1 MVTIESTPE
10 MAAKVYQ
17 TMARNLKVVRRR
29 LGKPLTLA
37 DKVLLG
43 HLDDPENQEL
53 EPGKSYLF
61 LRPDRV
67 VFQDVLGQTGM
78 LQFMQTRRDK
88 VAVPT
93 TIHCDHL
100 IQARV
105 EGKKDL
111 RESLAENNEV
121 YQFLRSAAAKFG
133 AGFWGPGAGII
144 HQVVLENYAFP
155 GELIIG
161 TDSHTP
167 NAGGLGACAVGV
179 GGADA
184 VETIAGL
191 PWEVLYPKHI
201 AVYLTGRMSGWTAP
215 KDVILYVAGELT
227 VSGGTNAI
235 VEYIGPGARTIS
247 ATGKAT
253 ITNMG
258 AELGATTS
266 MFPADDR
273 MSAYLRATGRGALV
287 PLVEKNKHVLEPD
300 PEVEANPEK
309 YYDRVVRLDLSKLEP
324 YMVGPHSP
332 DRARPISRLAAE
344 VSDEKNGFLDKV
356 STALIGS
363 CTNSSYEDM
372 SRAADVAEQAKAH
385 GVKAAVP
392 FLVTPGSEQVRATIE
407 RDGQMQSLLDI
418 NGTVLANAC
427 GPCIGQWRRAKEVS
441 AVPNTIVTS
450 YNRNFPSRND
460 GQPTTMN
467 FIGSPEIVTAMALAG
482 RLSFNPLTDTLAG
495 ADGRPFRLEPPKV
508 APEVPAKN
516 FDHGHATYIAP
527 PKDGSRVE
535 LKVNPKSERI
545 QLMQPWPAWDGKDF
559 TDMPVLM
566 KTQGKTTTDH
576 ISPAGPWLR
585 YRGHLD
591 KFSDNMFMG
600 ASNAYTGEAGKG
612 TNVLSGEKNQPIAN
626 IARHYKSKGVKWVV
640 VGDSNYGEGSS
651 REHAALSPRLLGG
664 AAVIVRS
671 FARIHESNLKKQGL
685 LALTFQNPADYDRIR
700 EDDRVSLVGLKA
712 MAPGKPVECRVK
724 HLDGATETLRLNH
737 SFSAAQLEWFR
748 KGSALN
754 LFHEAAAS
762 AKKRSAAGRAA
773 KPAAKKRSK
782 AGSRKASRARKPA
795 AARRRRRAR

>member
-1 MVTIESTPE
+1 MITIEATPG
-10 MAAKVYQ
+10 MAARMYG
-17 TMARNLKVVRRR
+17 TMAKNLKVVRRR

-43 HLDDPENQEL
+43 HLDDPARQDMQ
-53 EPGKSYLF
+53 PGESYLF

-67 VFQDVLGQTGM
+67 VFQDVLGQTGL

-93 TIHCDHL
+93 TVHCDHL

-105 EGKKDL
+105 EGGQDL
-111 RESLAENNEV
+111 RESLAENTEV
-121 YQFLRSAAAKFG
+121 YDFLRSAAARYG

-155 GELIIG
+155 GTLIIG

-201 AVYLTGRMSGWTAP
+201 AVYLTGKMRGWTAP
-215 KDVILYVAGELT
+215 KDVILYVAGALT

-266 MFPADDR
+266 MFPADEH
-273 MSAYLRATGRGALV
+273 MAMYLRSTGRGGLV
-287 PLVEKNKHVLEPD
+287 PLMEKNMDLLQPD

-309 YYDRVVRLDLSKLEP
+309 FYDRVVRLDLSTLEP
-324 YMVGPHSP
+324 HVVGPHSP
-332 DRARPISRLAAE
+332 DRARPISKLAAE
-344 VSDEKNGFLDKV
+344 VSDAGNKFIDRI
-356 STALIGS
+356 SSALIGS

-372 SRAADVAEQAKAH
+372 SRSADVAEQAKAH
-385 GVKAAVP
+385 GVKSAVP

-407 RDGQMQSLLDI
+407 RDGQMKSLKDI
-418 NGTVLANAC
+418 NGAVLANAC
-427 GPCIGQWRRAKEVS
+427 GPCIGQWRRAKEVA

-450 YNRNFPSRND
+450 YNRNFPARND
-460 GQPTTMN
+460 GQATTMN
-467 FIGSPEIVTAMALAG
+467 FIASPEIVTAMALAG
-482 RLSFNPLTDTLAG
+482 KLSFNPLTDTLTG
-495 ADGRPFRLEPPKV
+495 ADGRPFKLNPPKT

-516 FDHGHATYIAP
+516 FDRGHAEYIAP
-527 PKDGSRVE
+527 PADGSRVK
-535 LKVNPKSERI
+535 LSVDPKSQRI
-545 QLMQPWPAWDGKDF
+545 QLMQPWAAWDGKDYL
-559 TDMPVLM
+559 DMPVLL
-566 KTQGKTTTDH
+566 KTKGKTTTDH

-585 YRGHLD
+585 FRGHLD
-591 KFSDNMFMG
+591 KFSDNMCMG
-600 ASNAYTGEAGKG
+600 AINAYTGEAGKVK
-612 TNVLSGEKNQPIAN
+612 NVLTGAAGEMVSKA
-626 IARHYKSKGVKWVV
+626 ARDYKARGVKWVI
-640 VGDSNYGEGSS
+640 VGDANYGEGSS

-664 AAVIVRS
+664 VAVIVRS

-685 LALTFQNPADYDRIR
+685 LALTFQRPADYDRIR
-700 EDDRVSLVGLKA
+700 EDDRLSLVGLKD
-712 MAPGKPVECRVK
+712 MAPGKPVECRIR
-724 HLDGATETLRLNH
+724 HADGTSETLKLSH
-737 SFSAAQLEWFR
+737 SFSAAQLDWFR

-754 LFHEAAAS
+754 LFHGG
-762 AKKRSAAGRAA
+762 AK
-773 KPAAKKRSK
+773 KPAARKKVAAVR
-782 AGSRKASRARKPA
+782 RKPAKKKPA
-795 AARRRRRAR
+795 AARKKRGAKKPAARRGRKR